1 MSSSISLRDDIRT
14 IHSEATVEQAVDR
27 LHELIRERGLTL
39 FAEIDHAQN
48 ARDAGVQMPETRVLI
63 FGNAK
68 AGTALMLA
76 SPNIALELPLRI
88 LVRAEEDGRTGL
100 VYIDPGR
107 LAAAFGVDALAS
119 SITGLSSIAQT
130 AASMRT

>member
-1 MSSSISLRDDIRT
+1 MSLRDDIRI
-14 IHSEATVEQAVDR
+14 IHSEATFARVIDR

-39 FAEIDHAQN
+39 FAEIDHARN
-48 ARDAGVQMPETRVLI
+48 ARDAELEMPDTRVLV

-76 SPNIALELPLRI
+76 SPDVALELPLRI
-88 LVRAEEDGRTGL
+88 LVRSEDEGRTAL

-107 LAAAFGVDALAS
+107 LTAEFGIPDLAS
-119 SITGLSSIAQT
+119 SIAGLSAIAE
-130 AASMRT
+130 AAATSVRA

>member
-1 MSSSISLRDDIRT
+1 MPLRDDLRT
-14 IHSEATVEQAVDR
+14 LHSEATVDQVVGR

-39 FAEIDHAQN
+39 FAEIDHAKN
-48 ARDAGVQMPETRVLI
+48 ARDAGLDMPETRVLV

-76 SPNIALELPLRI
+76 SPDIALELPLRI
-88 LVRAEEDGRTGL
+88 LVRAEGNGTAL
-100 VYIDPGR
+100 VYIDPER

-119 SITGLSSIAQT
+119 SIAGLTAIAQA
-130 AASMRT
+130 AASVRA